1 MSDTNVETD
10 LTQESSRLDHPEGPS
25 SALLL
30 NDQQSPPNAEIAE
43 MLAQEAA
50 ASYFNNK
57 RPVCPSPLL
66 QPGTPLLESKKR
78 RKQATP
84 IRVSNLF
91 EFENKEYVDQK
102 SNGEEPE
109 QGENV
114 EPKDI
119 QMADQERG
127 LMPHERED
135 WLPMLPFN
143 IFPDGGHLLQKSQF
157 LSKNGFLPFLP
168 GLPSSPPIRIFN
180 PEAYCNLCHKEFCN
194 KYFLK
199 THKANKHGIYE
210 NNTDAQAFGAS
221 MRPIKPESLL
231 DPNYFMTKC
240 SVPSEDSTVPSP
252 TGEGNAE
259 LACSICPKKFSKALA
274 LRRHTI
280 EEHGQTSPPLEAQPL
295 PPPQA
300 TPVTSIPSVIINS
313 DTTNQSQTTFPRKL
327 SPESCR
333 MARSAGFAPDYLKK
347 LGILDPEAF
356 CEICCKEYCNKYF
369 LRTHKLKRHGILL
382 TDDTPGGPIKEENQQ
397 NDLQS
402 QTSPLNLIMDAKSK
416 HGSLTTN
423 ENDTFM
429 ESDPASNESDSPV
442 SSNSQD
448 LCKNLQKIQTMILQL
463 NNLQNKDP
471 NAMIGYGKIKDETN
485 GLSSHA
491 REDNCGNMDDNTVIK
506 EEAMNY
512 HDFKRADMF
521 MQGCEPNQRTPD
533 KQPLNAS
540 QSIGTP
546 NLSQKNFNIMN
557 SFCEICNKQLCNK
570 YFMKTHMEKMHGIQI
585 NNEFKIGGVICDIC
599 QKELCS
605 KYFLKVHKQNTHG
618 IFEDGMSATNLNQ
631 SASLFPGNLGFPT
644 QFTPPE
650 QMSQYASMPEA
661 SESAKEAERSPD
673 KERRMSDSLPKNE
686 QDTDMCPL
694 CGRRFRGSKWL
705 RSHLLNDH
713 GTETREP
720 DSFQASVATNIFDG
734 GPSKTYRCN
743 FCDFSSPILALLF
756 VHERSHI
763 SNQTPVPVNSNAN
776 ANANA
781 NTNANANANAN
792 TNANANANAANAA
805 NAADQG
811 NADVKRFLRDV
822 ARRHNLV
829 SSYALPEPRGPDA
842 RYEMQPFVLEQ
853 FPVENEDPEHGILPA
868 VIYLPVAEKINN
880 KLSVTFS
887 LTPI

>member
-10 LTQESSRLDHPEGPS
+10 SAQESSKLDLPEGRS
-25 SALLL
+25 SALLS
-30 NDQQSPPNAEIAE
+30 NNQSPPNPDIAE

-57 RPVCPSPLL
+57 RRVCTSPLL
-66 QPGTPLLESKKR
+66 QPETPLLESKKR
-78 RKQATP
+78 RKQTTP

-91 EFENKEYVDQK
+91 EFETKEFVEKQ
-102 SNGEEPE
+102 SNGDEPE
-109 QGENV
+109 QTENIEQKEV
-114 EPKDI
+114 QLSE
-119 QMADQERG
+119 QERG
-127 LMPHERED
+127 VMPHERED

-168 GLPSSPPIRIFN
+168 GIPSSPPIRIFN

-210 NNTDAQAFGAS
+210 NNTEAQAFGAP
-221 MRPIKPESLL
+221 MRPMKPDTLL
-231 DPNYFMTKC
+231 DSANYFMSKC
-240 SVPSEDSTVPSP
+240 SAPSEDGTALSP
-252 TGEGNAE
+252 TGEAE
-259 LACSICPKKFSKALA
+259 LTCNICMKRFSKSLA
-274 LRRHTI
+274 LRRHAM
-280 EEHGQTSPPLEAQPL
+280 EEHGQTSPPIEDQQAPGTPNII
-295 PPPQA
+295 PPA
-300 TPVTSIPSVIINS
+300 IINS
-313 DTTNQSQTTFPRKL
+313 DCTNPSQATFPRKL
-327 SPESCR
+327 SPESSR

-382 TDDTPGGPIKEENQQ
+382 TDDATGGPVKEENMQ

-402 QTSPLNLIMDAKSK
+402 QTSPLNLIMDARSK
-416 HGSLTTN
+416 QGTMTAS
-423 ENDTFM
+423 ENDAFG
-429 ESDPASNESDSPV
+429 ESDPTSNESDSPV

-471 NAMIGYGKIKDETN
+471 NAVIKYGRIKDETN
-485 GLSSHA
+485 GLMPHT
-491 REDNCGNMDDNTVIK
+491 REENCNIDDSTEIK
-506 EEAMNY
+506 EETPNY
-512 HDFKRADMF
+512 QDFKRAEMF
-521 MQGCEPNQRTPD
+521 MQNCEPNQKTPD
-533 KQPLNAS
+533 KQQLNAS
-540 QSIGTP
+540 TSIGTP
-546 NLSQKNFNIMN
+546 TLSQKNFNIMN

-618 IFEDGMSATNLNQ
+618 IFEDGMSASNMNQ
-631 SASLFPGNLGFPT
+631 NSTLFPGNLGFPA
-644 QFTPPE
+644 QFTPSE
-650 QMSQYASMPEA
+650 QMTQYASMPEA
-661 SESAKEAERSPD
+661 AEPAKEVERSPD
-673 KERRMSDSLPKNE
+673 KERRISDSLSKNE
-686 QDTDMCPL
+686 QDVDMCPL

-756 VHERSHI
+756 VHERSHM
-763 SNQTPVPVNSNAN
+763 SNQTSAP
-776 ANANA
+776 
-781 NTNANANANAN
+781 TNADQANM
-792 TNANANANAANAA
+792 
-805 NAADQG
+805 
-811 NADVKRFLRDV
+811 DVKRFLRDV

-829 SSYALPEPRGPDA
+829 SSYALPEPRGPDTQ
-842 RYEMQPFVLEQ
+842 YEMQPFVLEQ
-853 FPVENEDPEHGILPA
+853 FPVDNEDSEHGILPA